1 MKKFNFMKSK
11 LDEMQEKK
19 LAEIESSAYW
29 IAFWGLFAAIMIQNF
44 MGNVKDALGELIVFL
59 VLALYVAVRCIRNG
73 IWDRRLQANRR
84 TNLIISLIGGAFVFA
99 FNMLL
104 TMKWHN
110 TAVMLISSVITAVL
124 TFIICFAFLSI
135 SMAAYKKIK
144 NKLEDEEDEAE
155 EQ

>member
-1 MKKFNFMKSK
+1 MKSK

-59 VLALYVAVRCIRNG
+59 VLALYVSVRCIRNG

-110 TAVMLISSVITAVL
+110 TAVMLISSVITAVF

-135 SMAAYKKIK
+135 CMTVY
-144 NKLEDEEDEAE
+144 NKRKRELEGEEDETE